1 MPVFRPGRNGYWF
14 GVLILLQRCCL
25 NHHSNGKTSAQ
36 TDTYN
41 IWHALCMLKLNSSN
55 SNPIQLNGYGYGS
68 LLDYLVK
75 YILQLR
81 IRHIGRLQNVGASSG
96 KIHKCWAG
104 HKILRTLH
112 LTFDWHYIGQIKVKI
127 SQNFVAFSEY
137 MNFNRGLFEEKSF
150 ASVRPKIGGINFRIV
165 GPAVCTD
172 FWCLI

>member
-1 MPVFRPGRNGYWF
+1 MPVFRLGRNGYWF

-55 SNPIQLNGYGYGS
+55 SNSIQLNGYGYGS

-75 YILQLR
+75 HILQLR

-96 KIHKCWAG
+96 KIHKFWAG
-104 HKILRTLH
+104 HKILRL
-112 LTFDWHYIGQIKVKI
+112 LMPNIGIKSIIFSTFQFSHSCFVKNIKL
-127 SQNFVAFSEY
+127 SQKRTA
-137 MNFNRGLFEEKSF
+137 
-150 ASVRPKIGGINFRIV
+150 
-165 GPAVCTD
+165 
-172 FWCLI
+172 